1 MNVVWLIITI
11 SSVAVML
18 LSNPDSAI
26 AAMSQGANKAV
37 SLALTLL
44 AGYSLWL
51 GLFNLIE
58 KIGWQSKIAR
68 FLRPIVNLLFPG
80 ASEKTIGFLSMNISS
95 NLIGLGNAATPMG
108 INAVCS
114 MYDGSERASDNMI
127 MLLVLSATSLQ
138 LIPSTVIGMRVER
151 GSTSPVSFLPACLVA
166 TTLSTLIGVILVKAI
181 STLKAPNGSR
191 PLPLKK
197 SKKRN

>member
-1 MNVVWLIITI
+1 MNAIWLIITL

-18 LSNPDSAI
+18 IKNPDGAI
-26 AAMSQGANKAV
+26 AAMSLGANKAV
-37 SLALTLL
+37 SLALSLL

-68 FLRPIVNLLFPG
+68 LLRPIVNLLFPG
-80 ASEKTIGFLSMNISS
+80 ASEKTVGFVSMNVSA
-95 NLIGLGNAATPMG
+95 NLLGLGNAATPMG

-114 MYDGSERASDNMI
+114 MYDGSEKASDNMI

-138 LIPSTVIGMRVER
+138 LIPSTVIGMRVEH
-151 GSTSPVSFLPACLVA
+151 GSTAPVS
-166 TTLSTLIGVILVKAI
+166 
-181 STLKAPNGSR
+181 GS
-191 PLPLKK
+191 
-197 SKKRN
+197 